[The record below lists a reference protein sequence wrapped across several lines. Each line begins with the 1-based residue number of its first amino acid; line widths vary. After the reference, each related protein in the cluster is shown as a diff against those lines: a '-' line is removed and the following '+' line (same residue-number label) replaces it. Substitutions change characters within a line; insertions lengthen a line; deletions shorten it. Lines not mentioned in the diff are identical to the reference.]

1 MRINEVTAPPGS
13 ALAQAGVFG
22 RVIADRIQQSL
33 VPGGDFQDPGVG
45 GVQRQGAAQ
54 EFTTASAARMGELM
68 TQSYQQ
74 SLAQLMQDTRN
85 PATGQSGVVSITQVP
100 KPQVQ
105 RVIAQLIAS
114 TLQNLTNNK
123 VSSMQKLPQMV
134 SAEARTQ
141 AGTLTRQINNLAST
155 LAGLEPG
162 RDRDDAQIQR
172 LWSAVSKSLADA
184 ANLVQFQPASGQ
196 TTPSGTQARAGAS
209 AQQLQ
214 QAAQRS
220 GLTAQSMRINTQ
232 IPPTNDPQLN
242 SVLSALGYLRT

>member
-22 RVIADRIQQSL
+22 RAIADRIQQSL

-45 GVQRQGAAQ
+45 GAQRQGAAQ
-54 EFTTASAARMGELM
+54 EFTAASAARMGELM

-85 PATGQSGVVSITQVP
+85 PATGQNGVVSITQVP

-114 TLQNLTNNK
+114 TLQNLTNRRLP
-123 VSSMQKLPQMV
+123 SLQKLPQMV
-134 SAEARTQ
+134 SQEAQGQ
-141 AGTLTRQINNLAST
+141 ANTVVRQVNNLAST

-172 LWSAVSKSLADA
+172 LWSAVSKGLADA
-184 ANLVQFQPASGQ
+184 ANLVQFQPVSGQ
-196 TTPSGTQARAGAS
+196 TAASTTQARAGAS
-209 AQQLQ
+209 AQQIQ

-242 SVLSALGYLRT
+242 SVLGALGYLRT

>member
-22 RVIADRIQQSL
+22 RAIADRIQQSL

-45 GVQRQGAAQ
+45 GAQRQRAAQ
-54 EFTTASAARMGELM
+54 EFTAASAARMGELM

-85 PATGQSGVVSITQVP
+85 PATGQNGVVSITQVP

-114 TLQNLTNNK
+114 TLQNLTNRRLP
-123 VSSMQKLPQMV
+123 SLQKLPQMV
-134 SAEARTQ
+134 SQEAQGQ
-141 AGTLTRQINNLAST
+141 ANTVVRQVNNLAST

-172 LWSAVSKSLADA
+172 LWSSISKGLADA
-184 ANLVQFQPASGQ
+184 ANLVQFQPVSGQ
-196 TTPSGTQARAGAS
+196 TAASATQARAGAS
-209 AQQLQ
+209 AQQIQ

-220 GLTAQSMRINTQ
+220 GLNAQSMRINTQ

-242 SVLSALGYLRT
+242 SVLGALGYLRT